1 LRAYNLLLEEPNLAG
16 VFFICV
22 SKEGDVLFSCGAN
35 REICKFKRTKDLVFI
50 EEEKEKE
57 LETLFEQDLLTT
69 NQKQKKNE
77 NEEMIE
83 YSVVEMP
90 FNEFLIHI
98 ETPTIKKMSFITDSW
113 QEILEAIS

>member
-1 LRAYNLLLEEPNLAG
+1 MI
-16 VFFICV
+16 VKM
-22 SKEGDVLFSCGAN
+22 SKETII
-35 REICKFKRTKDLVFI
+35 R
-50 EEEKEKE
+50 
-57 LETLFEQDLLTT
+57 LL
-69 NQKQKKNE
+69 E